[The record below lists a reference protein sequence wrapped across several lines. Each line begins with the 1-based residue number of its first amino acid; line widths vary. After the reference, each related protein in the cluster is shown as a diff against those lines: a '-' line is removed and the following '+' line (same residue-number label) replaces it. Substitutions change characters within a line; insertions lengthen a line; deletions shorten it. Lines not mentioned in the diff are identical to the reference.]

1 MLPVAFPPMPVN
13 QVAPF
18 LQSFGAASPFAPSD
32 RTEQLEVRQD
42 YARSK
47 YVFW

>member
-18 LQSFGAASPFAPSD
+18 LRSFGAATPFAPGD
-32 RTEQLEVRQD
+32 RDGQLEERQD

-47 YVFW
+47 YIFW